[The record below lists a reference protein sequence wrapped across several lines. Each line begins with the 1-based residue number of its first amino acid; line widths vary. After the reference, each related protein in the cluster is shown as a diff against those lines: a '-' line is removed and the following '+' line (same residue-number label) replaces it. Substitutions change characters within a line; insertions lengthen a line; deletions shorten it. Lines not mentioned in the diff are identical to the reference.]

1 MGGSKDRRSG
11 GLGSFLIVVARSN
24 AYGPTVKYFEDFVV
38 GQERTHE
45 GAYTLTE
52 AEIREIGERWD
63 PQPFHID
70 PVAAEASIF
79 GGLVASSV
87 HLFAILT
94 AIGRAQPPEHRVAAV
109 SALGFDK
116 LRNHAPARPGDE
128 LRSRIKV
135 LEARASKSRP
145 ELGVV
150 RNSADLVNQH
160 GEVVF
165 SWEAAYLVQ
174 RRPEPQ
180 PPGPQP

>member
-1 MGGSKDRRSG
+1 
-11 GLGSFLIVVARSN
+11 
-24 AYGPTVKYFEDFVV
+24 VKYFEDFVV
-38 GQERTHE
+38 GQERTHQ
-45 GAYTLTE
+45 GSYTLTE
-52 AEIREIGERWD
+52 AEIREVGERWD

-70 PVAAEASIF
+70 PVAAEASLF

-94 AIGRAQPPEHRVAAV
+94 AIGRAQPLEHRVAAV

-128 LRSRIKV
+128 LRSQGKV
-135 LEARASKSRP
+135 LESRASRSHP

-150 RNSADLVNQH
+150 RSSGELVNQR

-165 SWEAAYLVQ
+165 SDEASFLIR
-174 RRPEPQ
+174 RRPEPEE
-180 PPGPQP
+180 PGRQG